1 MKIYCIGIGG
11 IGLSA
16 LARYYVHEGHTVSGS
31 DSSDSELIHTL
42 QKEGMHISIGT
53 DPSEITGDIDLVVY
67 TVAISLDNA
76 LLMRARELGLTCMTY
91 PEALGIVTKGKKT
104 IAVCGTHGKT
114 TTTAMVYYA
123 LKACGIN
130 PTVIIG
136 SLLSEGGLNATGDN
150 VASPDQAKLDVR
162 TNYIAGDSDYMVV
175 EACEYKRSFL
185 ALRPTHII
193 VTNIDED
200 HLDYYKDLS
209 DIHSAFQSFA
219 DVLPHEGLLVTHSNV
234 SLVTNARKIDADC
247 ISTKDIDLTVLGEHN
262 KSNAQLVIALVKELG
277 LDEEKA
283 RGDLKQFPG
292 TWRRMEYKGKTGAG
306 VMVYDD
312 YGHHPTEIKATYE
325 ALRTAYPKGEYTIV
339 MLFQP
344 HLYSRTKLLFNDF
357 VSVLSAVDHVYVLP
371 IYRARL
377 EDTSVTSE
385 EELVSAITAAG
396 GKADRLDSL
405 SDISEFVESL
415 TDTKTIV
422 VNMGAGDAFAELD
435 KVRFV

>member
-53 DPSEITGDIDLVVY
+53 DPSEITDDIDLVVY

-91 PEALGIVTKGKKT
+91 PEALGTVTKGKKT

-136 SLLSEGGLNATGDN
+136 SLLSEGG
-150 VASPDQAKLDVR
+150 

-185 ALRPTHII
+185 ALHPTHII

-209 DIHSAFQSFA
+209 DIHSAFQTFA

-234 SLVTNARKIDADC
+234 SLVTNARKVDADC
-247 ISTKDIDLTVLGEHN
+247 IPAKDINLTVLGEHN
-262 KSNAQLVIALVKELG
+262 KSNAQLVIALIKELG

-283 RGDLKQFPG
+283 RGGLKQFPG
-292 TWRRMEYKGKTGAG
+292 TWRRMEYKGKTGTG

-396 GKADRLDSL
+396 GTADRLESL
-405 SDISEFVESL
+405 SDIPEFVESL

-422 VNMGAGDAFAELD
+422 VNMGAGDAFAQLD

>member
-42 QKEGMHISIGT
+42 QKEGIHISIGT
-53 DPSEITGDIDLVVY
+53 DPLEITDDIDLVVY

-76 LLMRARELGLTCMTY
+76 LLVRARELGLPCMTY
-91 PEALGIVTKGKKT
+91 PEALGVVTKGKKT

-136 SLLSEGGLNATGDN
+136 SLLSEGG
-150 VASPDQAKLDVR
+150 
-162 TNYIAGDSDYMVV
+162 TNYIAGDSDFMVV

-185 ALRPTHII
+185 ALHPIHIV

-209 DIHSAFQSFA
+209 DIHSAFQTFA
-219 DVLPHEGLLVTHSNV
+219 DALPHEGLLVTHSNV
-234 SLVTNARKIDADC
+234 SLVTNARKVDADC
-247 ISTKDIDLTVLGEHN
+247 ISIKDIDLTVLGEHN
-262 KSNAQLVIALVKELG
+262 KSNAQLVIALIKELG

-283 RGDLKQFPG
+283 RGGLKQFPG
-292 TWRRMEYKGKTGAG
+292 TRRRMEYKGKTGTG

-357 VSVLSAVDHVYVLP
+357 VKVLSAVDHVYVLP

-396 GKADRLDSL
+396 GTADRLESL
-405 SDISEFVESL
+405 SDIPEFVESL

-422 VNMGAGDAFAELD
+422 VNMGAGDAFAQLD

>member
-53 DPSEITGDIDLVVY
+53 DPLEITDDIDLVVY

-76 LLMRARELGLTCMTY
+76 LLVRARELGLPCMTY
-91 PEALGIVTKGKKT
+91 PEALGVVTKGKKT

-136 SLLSEGGLNATGDN
+136 SLLSEGG
-150 VASPDQAKLDVR
+150 

-185 ALRPTHII
+185 ALHPTHIV

-209 DIHSAFQSFA
+209 DIHSAFQTFA
-219 DVLPHEGLLVTHSNV
+219 DALPHEGLLVTHSNV
-234 SLVTNARKIDADC
+234 SLVTNARKVDADC
-247 ISTKDIDLTVLGEHN
+247 ISIKDIDLTVLGEHN
-262 KSNAQLVIALVKELG
+262 KSNAQLVIALIKELG

-283 RGDLKQFPG
+283 RGGLKQFPG
-292 TWRRMEYKGKTGAG
+292 TWRRMEYKGKTNAG

-357 VSVLSAVDHVYVLP
+357 VKVLSAVDHVYVLP

-385 EELVSAITAAG
+385 EELVSAITAVG
-396 GKADRLDSL
+396 GTADRLESL
-405 SDISEFVESL
+405 SDIPEFVESL

-422 VNMGAGDAFAELD
+422 VNMGAGDAFAQLD